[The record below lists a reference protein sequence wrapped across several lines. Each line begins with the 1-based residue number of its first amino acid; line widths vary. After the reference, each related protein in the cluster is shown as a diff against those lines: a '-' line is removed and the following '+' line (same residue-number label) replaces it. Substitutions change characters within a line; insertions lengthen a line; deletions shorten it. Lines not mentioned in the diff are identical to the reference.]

1 MKELNMSNAQIIW
14 ESKLDDKWNC
24 VVTRT
29 AEYSGQLTV
38 SDREETILSET
49 VPLAYGAAFG
59 PDISD
64 VATWQ
69 DMCVDVVDKYQMD

>member
-1 MKELNMSNAQIIW
+1 MKELIMSNAEIIW

-38 SDREETILSET
+38 SDQEEVILSES
-49 VPLAYGAAFG
+49 VSLSYGAAFG
-59 PDISD
+59 PDVSD
-64 VATWQ
+64 VAMWQ
-69 DMCVDVVDKYQMD
+69 DKCIEVVDKYQMD